1 MKSDLLVNN
10 CIQIKQWYNKILKL
24 ELVVIGRIS
33 STVVARGGIVVQCST
48 FKKKVRKNI
57 IITLFDVKL

>member
-33 STVVARGGIVVQCST
+33 STVVARGGIVV
-48 FKKKVRKNI
+48 
-57 IITLFDVKL
+57 